1 MKQNN
6 IIKTV
11 LINIGKI
18 LLLSFVLVS
27 GLIINRIIIYKL
39 GLIIP
44 RMPQQADESTAI
56 YYLFIGSFLLSNGFY
71 FLIKNIEYTE

>member
-44 RMPQQADESTAI
+44 RMPQQADESTSI